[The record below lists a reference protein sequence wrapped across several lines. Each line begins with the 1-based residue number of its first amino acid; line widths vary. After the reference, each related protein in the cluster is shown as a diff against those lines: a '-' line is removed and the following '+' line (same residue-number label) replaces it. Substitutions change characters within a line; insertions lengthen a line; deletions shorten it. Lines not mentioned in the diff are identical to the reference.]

1 MKTMM
6 TLKVVRQNT
15 LQRQHSATYDH
26 DPNINLVDEEIY
38 RRQNTEILVKNAI
51 EDTIMRELEEGS
63 RAVS

>member
-6 TLKVVRQNT
+6 TLKVVRENT
-15 LQRQHSATYDH
+15 LQRQHSADYDH